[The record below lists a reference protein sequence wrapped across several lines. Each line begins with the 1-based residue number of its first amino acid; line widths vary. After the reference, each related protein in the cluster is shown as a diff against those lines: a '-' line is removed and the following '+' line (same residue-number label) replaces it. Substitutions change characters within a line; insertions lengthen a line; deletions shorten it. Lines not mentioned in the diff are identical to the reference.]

1 MSTSS
6 VWSFTDPD
14 EFTARVRATSM
25 ELATTRS
32 GRFAAKMIRI
42 DLNRMWL
49 QRFSDSLPR
58 VAHFNHS
65 PGRAIIS
72 FRTHA
77 GPEYYGMARLNRPD
91 WHGTLSVTASFIAQ
105 VGRRTWVPCHFQ
117 LRTWQLLE
125 RLMGEAI
132 SRHRKN

>member
-1 MSTSS
+1 VAHLNSTQYWLEETSEQEIADDLNRPPRPLGTHMSTSS

-58 VAHFNHS
+58 VAHFNHC

-77 GPEYYGMARLNRPD
+77 GPEL
-91 WHGTLSVTASFIAQ
+91 V
-105 VGRRTWVPCHFQ
+105 
-117 LRTWQLLE
+117 
-125 RLMGEAI
+125 
-132 SRHRKN
+132 